1 MTVTSCRPRRS
12 TSADAGTRRLTA
24 TKPLD
29 QLRARQPA
37 PPTPPRK
44 PATYDVYI
52 PDQLA
57 KVNVTMMMTA
67 IGRDGP
73 LLPRPTLNLNMT
85 PATLPTFPLV
95 DARTHTVR
103 NRDGHQGLS

>member
-12 TSADAGTRRLTA
+12 TSADAVPRRRTA

-44 PATYDVYI
+44 LATYDVYI

-57 KVNVTMMMTA
+57 KVNVTMMMTT

-73 LLPRPTLNLNMT
+73 SVPRPILNLST
-85 PATLPTFPLV
+85 APATMPTFPLV